1 MPAGNCISVCFK
13 DTIKASCGDP
23 SLWGIVLLVYV
34 CVCVCARV
42 HFKWT
47 ISTHEIIFLY
57 NLGVLL
63 WFEPNHV

>member
-34 CVCVCARV
+34 CVCVHACILNEQ
-42 HFKWT
+42 FQLMKLSSYT
-47 ISTHEIIFLY
+47 I
-57 NLGVLL
+57 
-63 WFEPNHV
+63 